1 MQKKK
6 SRQQHPKKIIQSM
19 LNDANA
25 QVVKVRKT
33 GVMVNVL
40 NRRELLSDIFTQAQT
55 KAGVLNPQ
63 RFHRLRHRK
72 I

>member
-6 SRQQHPKKIIQSM
+6 SQQHHPKRIIQSM
-19 LNDANA
+19 LRDANA

-40 NRRELLSDIFTQAQT
+40 NRRELMCDIFTQAKT

-63 RFHRLRHRK
+63 RYHRLRHRK